1 MSMTKTGAI
10 LLMALGILAPGSKA
24 APVAP
29 DMDAITGSISARS
42 EVRFRLHAGG
52 VDDTCVLIAAEVP
65 DLEDRRPL
73 RFGAQCPDLGGNL
86 NAARWWQDRED
97 GSIAFT
103 KDDGGVVAEFA
114 VADGAAFV
122 SYAPRQPIMTL
133 LAVD

>member
-29 DMDAITGSISARS
+29 DMGAITGSISARS
-42 EVRFRLHAGG
+42 EARFLLHSGGAG
-52 VDDTCVLIAAEVP
+52 DACVLIAVEAP
-65 DLEDRRPL
+65 DLGDRRPL
-73 RFGAQCPDLGGNL
+73 RFGAQCPDLGGDL

-97 GSIAFT
+97 GSIAFM

-122 SYAPRQPIMTL
+122 SYEPRQPILTL
-133 LAVD
+133 LAAD